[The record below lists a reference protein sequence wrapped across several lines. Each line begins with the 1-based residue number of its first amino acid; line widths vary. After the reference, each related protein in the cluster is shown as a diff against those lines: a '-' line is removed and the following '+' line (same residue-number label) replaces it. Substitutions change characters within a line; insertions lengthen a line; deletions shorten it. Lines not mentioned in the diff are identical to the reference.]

1 MHTSC
6 MAGSEYRH
14 NRKVSQALSGKRAI
28 AMTVAL
34 EPNSPCNSHSEQTNK
49 HLWVQW
55 HELNVRK
62 YEHVNSKYTS
72 KPSSYFKVSEEGG
85 DIQSCTSW
93 ACTGLEGQSQSWTG
107 LVIIPLPCRG
117 QWTPVSGLVTYI
129 TTDPLQSLSNPFS
142 PIAIQSFP
150 HLKEDNPSLT
160 VEAGKSIAR
169 QTRQPHSMGS
179 HHVKQPIALWAP
191 ALRAAPGAH

>member
-72 KPSSYFKVSEEGG
+72 KPSSYSKVSEKGG

-107 LVIIPLPCRG
+107 LVLIPLPCRG
-117 QWTPVSGLVTYI
+117 QCTPVYTRISDVYYHR
-129 TTDPLQSLSNPFS
+129 P
-142 PIAIQSFP
+142 
-150 HLKEDNPSLT
+150 LT
-160 VEAGKSIAR
+160 VTFKSIFSYCYSKFSSS
-169 QTRQPHSMGS
+169 QG
-179 HHVKQPIALWAP
+179 
-191 ALRAAPGAH
+191 G